1 MKKKLFALGLVSATV
16 ISTMGATTAFAST
29 PEGTGNTVVTYQP
42 DIVSP
47 PDATWA
53 VSMPL
58 HVTLNTSNEATGSGE
73 TAKAAS
79 IYNTV
84 GVDLD
89 FTIFDAGGNTTDHT
103 SNDVVSVTLA
113 NATADGEITMDPLNS
128 ETGTVKMA
136 LTKDSTAFIKTK
148 ASANED
154 AVGTLTNSV
163 SGGQSTITAKAGIS
177 TAPDEVKSGDK
188 YSTVLTF
195 KFTEKN

>member
-58 HVTLNTSNEATGSGE
+58 HVNLNTSNEATGKNE
-73 TAKAAS
+73 NDKAAS

-84 GVDLD
+84 GVALD
-89 FTIFDAGGNTTDHT
+89 FTIFDAGGATTAHN
-103 SNDVVSVTLA
+103 SNDQVEITLVS
-113 NATADGEITMDPLNS
+113 ATTDGEITMS
-128 ETGTVKMA
+128 GTGSATGTVKMA
-136 LTKDSTAFIKTK
+136 LTKDASGFIDTADDT
-148 ASANED
+148 
-154 AVGTLTNSV
+154 VGTLINNT
-163 SGGQSTITAKAGIS
+163 SGPSTITAKAGIS
-177 TAPDEVKSGDK
+177 TAPATVKSGDK
-188 YSTVLTF
+188 YSTELTF
-195 KFTEKN
+195 KFTQQ

>member
-58 HVTLNTSNEATGSGE
+58 HVNLNTSNEATGDNE

-89 FTIFDAGGNTTDHT
+89 FTIFDAGGATTAHTTD
-103 SNDVVSVTLA
+103 DVVDVTLV
-113 NATADGEITMDPLNS
+113 NATSTGEIDMTATQGS
-128 ETGTVKMA
+128 GTVKMA
-136 LTKDSTAFIKTK
+136 LTKEATAYIKQETSDNN
-148 ASANED
+148 AD
-154 AVGTLTNSV
+154 LVGTLTNST

-177 TAPDEVKSGDK
+177 TAPTTVKSGDK
-188 YSTVLTF
+188 YSTELTF
-195 KFTEKN
+195 KFTQQ

>member
-58 HVTLNTSNEATGSGE
+58 HVNLNTSNEATGNNE
-73 TAKAAS
+73 NDKAAS

-84 GVDLD
+84 GVPMN
-89 FTIFDAGGNTTDHT
+89 FTIFDAGGSITDHT
-103 SNDVVSVTLA
+103 TNNTVKVTLE
-113 NATADGEITMDPLNS
+113 NATSTGEIDMVATQGS
-128 ETGTVKMA
+128 GTVKMA
-136 LTKDSTAFIKTK
+136 LTKDDAAYIKE
-148 ASANED
+148 AVSNNED
-154 AVGTLTNSV
+154 LVGTLTNDNNNN
-163 SGGQSTITAKAGIS
+163 TITAKAGIS
-177 TAPDEVKSGDK
+177 TAPTTVKSGDK
-188 YSTVLTF
+188 YSTELTF
-195 KFTEKN
+195 KFTQQ